1 MQLTNRAKVYT
12 ATLNQSDWYF
22 IQPTLS
28 GTAGVI
34 IGLVIAN
41 FLGWV

>member
-1 MQLTNRAKVYT
+1 MQLTNYVKANAT
-12 ATLNQSDWYF
+12 TLNQSNWYF
-22 IQPTLS
+22 VQPTIS

>member
-1 MQLTNRAKVYT
+1 MQLTNRANAKSI
-12 ATLNQSDWYF
+12 AFNQSDWYF

-28 GTAGVI
+28 GIAGVI
-34 IGLVIAN
+34 IGLVVAN

>member
-1 MQLTNRAKVYT
+1 MQLTNSTKVYT
-12 ATLNQSDWYF
+12 AKNQSNWYF

-34 IGLVIAN
+34 IGLVIAYS
-41 FLGWV
+41 LGWV